1 MKQLLVLITPHHIKD
16 DVVDTLMAQDYLSG
30 FSLIN
35 ICGFS
40 REHSQYNL
48 KEQVEGYREFYKF
61 EVMHQQADQA
71 ALLAAVAS
79 ACRHD
84 PCRYWIVPLAT
95 SGVLGANA
103 ALTASSN

>member
-1 MKQLLVLITPHHIKD
+1 MKQLLVLITQHNIKD
-16 DVVDTLMAQDYLSG
+16 DIVDRLMSLDYLSG

-61 EVMHQQADQA
+61 EVMHPQQQQAE
-71 ALLAAVAS
+71 LLAAIAEV
-79 ACRHD
+79 CQHN
-84 PCRYWIVPLAT
+84 PCRYWIVPIA
-95 SGVLGANA
+95 SNGVLGA
-103 ALTASSN
+103 SE